1 MDLLKN
7 LIFINTPPENFKD
20 INKNWKEITKPL
32 ENAKEKPLRFLRYYI
47 MANYAITDKYSKDGV
62 IREEQI
68 YDWFKDNNALCHYEE
83 NPDDFIKNIK
93 SNVDKYINFIE
104 GKDKDGQENRYL
116 HEFQSFCGGGFS
128 LHFIVLLS
136 AINLPENLFNHLV
149 KQLETVILYY
159 IITKTSTKEL
169 EIKFAKW
176 ATKIKKITLIE
187 DLNTQTDEFNK
198 FIREE
203 FFPIVEDK
211 KEEYKNYF
219 NICAL
224 NSLQKYR
231 IKYILSKIAQYIDNF
246 IIGLSNQP
254 YNIDSYLKL
263 EIEHI
268 LPNTEKEEVANDFYK
283 NSEIPETKENKEYQK
298 YKLKLGNLT
307 LLEKPLNIVA
317 GCNVL
322 KLKEQPYLNS
332 HTYLTSS
339 IIKLKDIGSSNS
351 SVDKINK
358 KLKSYDKLL
367 WNDKNINDRQQKL
380 YELSKDI
387 WKVEEYI
394 KK

>member
-1 MDLLKN
+1 M
-7 LIFINTPPENFKD
+7 
-20 INKNWKEITKPL
+20 
-32 ENAKEKPLRFLRYYI
+32 LR
-47 MANYAITDKYSKDGV
+47 
-62 IREEQI
+62 
-68 YDWFKDNNALCHYEE
+68 
-83 NPDDFIKNIK
+83 NI
-93 SNVDKYINFIE
+93 
-104 GKDKDGQENRYL
+104 KDKDGQENRYL

-254 YNIDSYLKL
+254 HDIDSYLKL

-283 NSEIPETKENKEYQK
+283 NAEFPETKENKEYQK

-322 KLKEQPYLNS
+322 ELKKEPYLNS
-332 HTYLTSS
+332 NTYLTSS
-339 IIKLKDIGSSNS
+339 IIQLKNIGSSNS
-351 SVDKINK
+351 SVDKINN
-358 KLKSYDKLL
+358 KLKAYYPLL
-367 WNDKNINDRQQKL
+367 WNDKNIKDRQQML